1 MRFSN
6 KVRGVILFIVI
17 TFSSYIGYLLGST
30 FCSLNLN
37 ENCNLTI
44 TSYIFIANSIG
55 IIGTIVLINLSEKSI
70 TEWNQNFENFEEE

>member
-30 FCSLNLN
+30 FCHLSMNEKCSLTL
-37 ENCNLTI
+37 
-44 TSYIFIANSIG
+44 TSYIFLANAIG

-70 TEWNQNFENFEEE
+70 TEWNQNFEEE

>member
-55 IIGTIVLINLSEKSI
+55 IIGTIVLINLSEKPI